1 MIETDRLLL
10 IPVDLKLIE
19 TLLESDDA
27 FFKRYGFINDGGE
40 FINPSPDY
48 LIKEKQRLI
57 DHPEEYPFAVD
68 YLIVVKAI
76 KTAIGSIDYKRM
88 PDENG
93 VSEIGYGM
101 SPQYE
106 GHGYM
111 TEALL
116 AMISFGKENGVKKI
130 VADTLLE
137 NVKSQNVLRRCGFTL
152 AGKEDNKYWFETV
165 ML

>member
-1 MIETDRLLL
+1 MIDA
-10 IPVDLKLIE
+10 
-19 TLLESDDA
+19 LLESNDV
-27 FFKRYGFINDGGE
+27 FLVRYGFINDGGE
-40 FINPSPDY
+40 SINPSPDY
-48 LIKEKQRLI
+48 LRKERQRLI

-68 YLIVVKAI
+68 YLIVVKAT

-88 PDENG
+88 PDEGG

-116 AMISFGKENGVKKI
+116 AMISLGKENGLKKI
-130 VADTLLE
+130 VADTLVD
-137 NVKSQNVLRRCGFTL
+137 NVKSQNVLLRCGFSR
-152 AGKEDNKYWFETV
+152 AGKEDNKYWFAKK
-165 ML
+165 L